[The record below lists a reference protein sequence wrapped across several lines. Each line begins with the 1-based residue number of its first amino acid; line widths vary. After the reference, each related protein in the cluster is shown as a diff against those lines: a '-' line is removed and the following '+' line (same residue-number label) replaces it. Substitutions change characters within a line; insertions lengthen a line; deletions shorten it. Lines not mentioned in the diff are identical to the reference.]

1 MNNVLTWEYA
11 GRDSAGSAVKGRVDA
26 QSEAAAISK
35 LRTLGVA
42 PLSIKEAGTGTGL
55 NQEINL
61 KILQKRVGL
70 KDLSVMSRQ
79 MATMVGAGLSLL
91 QTLNILAE
99 QTTNARLASVLDT
112 VRTDVETGIS
122 LSDAVYRHQE
132 VFPPLMISLI
142 RAGETGGFL
151 ELSLEAVATNF
162 EKEVKLRDRIK
173 SALTYPVIVFAM
185 SILGVIAMLIFIVPV
200 FKTMF
205 EDIGSSLPAPTQILV
220 TVSENMIWIAP
231 TLAIGAVVFA
241 VWWSRNKNTDRVRR
255 FVDPLKLKLP
265 VFGGLIQKIAIARVT
280 RNLATMVASG
290 VPILRS
296 LAIVGDTSGNF
307 VVAEALRRVSDSV
320 RKGQSIARPL
330 ATEKVFPPMV
340 VQMIAVGEDAGA
352 LEQMLHKIA
361 DFYDDEVAA
370 VTEQLT
376 ALIEPLVIAF
386 LGIVIGGMVVAL
398 YMPIFSIIGEVQ

>member
-1 MNNVLTWEYA
+1 MNVLTWEYA
-11 GRDSAGSAVKGRVDA
+11 GRDSTGKAVKGRVDA
-26 QSEAAAISK
+26 QSEAAAVSK

-42 PLSIKEAGTGTGL
+42 PLSIKEAGKGTGL

-61 KILQKRVGL
+61 KILERRVGL
-70 KDLSVMSRQ
+70 KDLSIMSRQ

-91 QTLNILAE
+91 QTLHILAE
-99 QTTNARLASVLDT
+99 QTSNKRLAGVLDT
-112 VRTDVETGIS
+112 VRTDVETGVS

-132 VFPPLMISLI
+132 VFPPIMISLI

-173 SALTYPVIVFAM
+173 SALTYPVIVFVM
-185 SILGVIAMLIFIVPV
+185 SILGVIAMLVFIVPV
-200 FKTMF
+200 FKKMF

-220 TVSENMIWIAP
+220 TVSENMVWIGPA
-231 TLAIGAVVFA
+231 LAIGTVAFT
-241 VWWSRNKNTDRVRR
+241 VWWGRNKNTERVRR
-255 FVDPLKLKLP
+255 VVDPLKLKLP

-280 RNLATMVASG
+280 RNLATMIASG

-361 DFYDDEVAA
+361 EFYDDEVAA
-370 VTEQLT
+370 LTEQLT

>member
-1 MNNVLTWEYA
+1 MSTLTWEYS
-11 GRDSAGSAVKGRVDA
+11 GRDNAGNAVKGKVEA
-26 QSEAAAISK
+26 QTETAAVAK
-35 LRTLGVA
+35 LRTMGVA
-42 PLSIKEAGTGTGL
+42 PLSVKEAGGGSGL

-61 KILQKRVGL
+61 KFLQKGVGL
-70 KDLSVMSRQ
+70 KDLAIMSRQ

-99 QTTNARLASVLDT
+99 QTTNKRLAAVLNT
-112 VRTDVETGIS
+112 VRTDVETGVS

-132 VFPPLMISLI
+132 VFPPIMISLI

-162 EKEVKLRDRIK
+162 EKETRLRDTIK
-173 SALTYPVIVFAM
+173 SALTYPVIVFIM
-185 SILGVIAMLIFIVPV
+185 SILAVIAMLIFIVPV
-200 FKTMF
+200 FKGMF
-205 EDIGSSLPAPTQILV
+205 EDIGGSLPAPTQILV
-220 TVSENMIWIAP
+220 TVSDNMLWIGP
-231 TLAIGAVVFA
+231 TLAIGIIVFSI
-241 VWWSRNKNTDRVRR
+241 WWRRNRNTDQVRKV
-255 FVDPLKLKLP
+255 VDPIKLKLP
-265 VFGGLIQKIAIARVT
+265 VFGGLIQKIALARVT
-280 RNLATMVASG
+280 RNLSTMIASG

-296 LAIVGDTSGNF
+296 LSIVGDTSGNF
-307 VVAEALRRVSDSV
+307 VVADALRRVSDSV
-320 RKGQSIARPL
+320 RRGQSIARPL

-352 LEQMLHKIA
+352 LEQMLQKIA
-361 DFYDDEVAA
+361 DFYDSEVSAT
-370 VTEQLT
+370 TEQLT

>member
-1 MNNVLTWEYA
+1 MNVLTWEYA
-11 GRDSAGSAVKGRVDA
+11 GRDSAGTAVKGRVDA
-26 QSEAAAISK
+26 QSEAAAIAK

-42 PLSIKEAGTGTGL
+42 PLSIKEAGAGTGL

-61 KILQKRVGL
+61 KIFQKRVGL

-99 QTTNARLASVLDT
+99 QTTNTRLASVLDT
-112 VRTDVETGIS
+112 VRTDVETGVS

-200 FKTMF
+200 FKKMF
-205 EDIGSSLPAPTQILV
+205 EDIGSSLPVPTQILV
-220 TVSENMIWIAP
+220 TVSENMVWIGP
-231 TLAIGAVVFA
+231 VLAIGTVAFA
-241 VWWSRNKNTDRVRR
+241 VWWGRNKNSDRVRR